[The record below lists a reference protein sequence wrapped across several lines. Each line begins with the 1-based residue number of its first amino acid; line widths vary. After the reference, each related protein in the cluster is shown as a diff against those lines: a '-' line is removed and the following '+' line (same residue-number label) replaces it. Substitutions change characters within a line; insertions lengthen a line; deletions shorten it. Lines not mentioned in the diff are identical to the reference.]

1 MPNIK
6 LTFPDGT
13 VREYEHGISGLDV
26 AKSISNGLAREALA
40 VEINGE
46 VRDLSRP
53 IQTDSSIKILK
64 WQDGGGKYAFWH
76 SSAHLMAEAIE
87 SLFPGT
93 KFGIGPPI
101 EEGFYYDI
109 DMGDHSLSS
118 EDLLKIESRMV
129 EFTKR
134 DVPYLRE
141 EKSWDDAVAYF
152 KKKGDQ
158 YKLELLDGLKG
169 ETITF
174 YHQGNFT
181 DLCYGPHIPST
192 GRIKAIKLLT
202 IAGAYWRGNEKNKML
217 QRIYGVTYPTQK
229 ELDEYLFRLEEAK
242 RRDHRKLGTE
252 LELFLITPKVGGGLP
267 IWLPKGTILRE
278 TLENF
283 LREEQRKRGYLPVV
297 TPHIGNINLYKTSG
311 HYPYYKDSQFP
322 PIKVEEEEYLLKP
335 MNCPHHHQIYMA
347 KPRSYRDLPLRLAE
361 FGTVYRYEQSGELNG
376 LTRVRSFTVDDSHMY
391 VRQDQLKEELCS
403 VIELIQLVFN
413 TLGFNDFK
421 TRLSFRDP
429 KNKEKYGGE
438 DAMWEQS
445 EKDIKN
451 AADEM
456 KLDYYVG
463 IGEAAFYGPKI
474 DFMVRDALHR
484 TWQLGTVQVDYVM
497 PERFNLEYTGSDGLK
512 HRPVIIHRAP
522 FGSLERFIGVL
533 IEHYAGDFPLWLA
546 PVQCVL
552 LPITDGQI
560 EYAKT
565 LAVQL
570 RSKGIRVELDDRN
583 EKIGYKIRDW
593 ETKKIPY
600 MLVVGEKE
608 KANNT
613 VALRQHK
620 KGDVG
625 AVPIETLIENLVKE
639 ISQKTI
645 TVEEKNN

>member
-1 MPNIK
+1 MPKIK
-6 LTFPDGT
+6 LTFPDGS
-13 VREYEHGISGLDV
+13 VREYEQGISGLDV

-40 VEINGE
+40 VEINDE

-64 WQDGGGKYAFWH
+64 WQDGGGKYAYWH

-152 KKKGDQ
+152 KKKGDP

-169 ETITF
+169 ETISF

-311 HYPYYKDSQFP
+311 HYPYYKDSQFS

-456 KLDYYVG
+456 KLDYYIG

-560 EYAKT
+560 EYAKAI
-565 LAVQL
+565 AVQL

-625 AVPIETLIENLVKE
+625 AVPVETLIENLVKE